1 MQACG
6 RLVARMREQDV
17 DRDIGAG
24 IELDGGAMA
33 PVMGDLGDP
42 ALDDRYVAT
51 RQIGPDIGRNV
62 VTIGEERQPVGPIVE
77 QPDLIVRLRAG
88 PDEAPMLAGDFKAV
102 AIGAGHDGR
111 APAFGKARNIRH
123 LVGDAIAQDQ
133 AARPK
138 ACAIG
143 SEDGEIVRLA
153 QRLSTP
159 RANSLWNWVFKRRHW
174 TRSPS
179 ERRYPSSASTG
190 TSRTKRRCSARPL
203 RYAVTGLYRRS
214 FLKASMVRPKIS
226 SWLWDHPCFAR
237 CCART
242 SAASKPWSW

>member
-24 IELDGGAMA
+24 IELDGGVMA

-111 APAFGKARNIRH
+111 APAFGKARNTRH
-123 LVGDAIAQDQ
+123 LVGDAIAEDQ

-138 ACAIG
+138 TFPIA
-143 SEDGEIVRLA
+143 SEDGE
-153 QRLSTP
+153 
-159 RANSLWNWVFKRRHW
+159 
-174 TRSPS
+174 
-179 ERRYPSSASTG
+179 
-190 TSRTKRRCSARPL
+190 TSMAPAMLSARPL
-203 RYAVTGLYRRS
+203 
-214 FLKASMVRPKIS
+214 
-226 SWLWDHPCFAR
+226 
-237 CCART
+237 T
-242 SAASKPWSW
+242 SLIVG